1 MESLTVRI
9 GSLVAER
16 QELRLG
22 GASAGAIERNRLE
35 IAQAQRELGYALI
48 ERYLPTA
55 QTAA

>member
-1 MESLTVRI
+1 MRI

-22 GASAGAIERNRLE
+22 GASAGTIERNRLE

-55 QTAA
+55 RTAA